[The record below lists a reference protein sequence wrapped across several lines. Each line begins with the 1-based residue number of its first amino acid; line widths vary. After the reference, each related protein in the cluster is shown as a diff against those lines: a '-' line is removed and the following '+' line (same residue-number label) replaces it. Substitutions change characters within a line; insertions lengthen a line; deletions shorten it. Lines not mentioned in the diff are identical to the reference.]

1 VEQFRPQIEG
11 RDLILYDG
19 VCALCNGVVHY
30 LLKHDP
36 RGRFRFIPQETA
48 LAQQLLSSKPDALQP
63 EKEGVI
69 LITAALTPSQ
79 RIYRRSDAV
88 AHALT
93 LLGGPST
100 FLGRLTR
107 LIPRPLRE
115 FGYGLIA
122 RFRYRLFG
130 RYPTC
135 PIPTPDQRSRI
146 LGLPS

>member
-1 VEQFRPQIEG
+1 MEKFRPQIEG

-36 RGRFRFIPQETA
+36 QGRFRFIPQETA
-48 LAQQLLSSKPDALQP
+48 LAQQLLALKPGTPQQ

-69 LITAALTPSQ
+69 LIATALTPTQ
-79 RIYRRSDAV
+79 HIYRRSDAV

-100 FLGRLTR
+100 ILGRLTR

-146 LGLPS
+146 LGLP